1 MIIKLGEG
9 ESVTVNMLQ
18 ACFWKV
24 RDRCESDG
32 QALYQ
37 IVFSG
42 NAKLD
47 LTKDESVA
55 FEQFIDQSSKPKLIQ
70 PVQGNLIQL

>member
-9 ESVTVNMLQ
+9 EAVTVNMLQ

-24 RDRCESDG
+24 RERPQDE
-32 QALYQ
+32 QPLYQ

-42 NAKLD
+42 NATLD
-47 LTKDESVA
+47 LTKDESAA
-55 FEQFIDQSSKPKLIQ
+55 FEQFLDQSSKPKLIQ
-70 PVQGNLIQL
+70 PVQGSLVQL